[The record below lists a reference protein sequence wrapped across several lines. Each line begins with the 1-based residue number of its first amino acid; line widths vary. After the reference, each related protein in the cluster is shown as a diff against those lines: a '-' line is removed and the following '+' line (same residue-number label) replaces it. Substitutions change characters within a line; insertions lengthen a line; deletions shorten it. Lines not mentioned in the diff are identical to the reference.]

1 MKQLHKLGLAIPV
14 GLLLGCGS
22 ESGESTAS
30 NGTVPAAEAAA
41 PQVAQEQAA
50 DCSKNSWIAGSVEWC
65 EGKLTYYDY
74 VYDDYGADRGL
85 ISPAPTL
92 LNVLNR
98 GGQLGSPVANNPGL
112 LSPTAGDERYP
123 EGLLN
128 TADLVKLHVE
138 NLDGTLRITAEL
150 NTLFNPGDAI
160 LGVALDLDPG
170 QSNGGGDWGR
180 VDVASEG
187 WDQVHFQDNG
197 DPDSNELVL
206 TIPAPAADN
215 YRLQAVVAQA
225 DGTVM
230 NVAFRGIHEGAS
242 ADGGVNQ
249 VLPAAGNWWD
259 DHQAE
264 ALGRG
269 DISEFGLTIAHQ
281 DFKTRRSDDSE
292 LPGGFYQRVYTSD
305 YPLGE
310 GVAVPGVNGRDGGGT
325 FCGQSFNY
333 LGKYQPYGIY
343 VPESAVQPESK
354 PGMMVVMH
362 GCEANHASQINQPN
376 MQQRFGDALNRILV
390 SPLGRGPYGFYT
402 GPSERDVLD
411 VMDDVQDTYPVNP
424 KQVFAS
430 GYSMGGYGALHFA
443 THYPDRYA
451 GMVNWVGYTGDLL
464 NIPEF
469 TPVVDELLE
478 QGTELVLRPILGEIL
493 GSITTPAE
501 GFANVVDYVGNLRH
515 IPSAHLYAAA
525 DELVHVSEALA
536 IAQRLSAADNL
547 EYNFYLH
554 PVAEHLTFL
563 VLDDWRKEAL
573 VSAGWVLEENPVNV
587 VYTFDPTF
595 DYPEFDIK
603 HDSAYWISNLVAR
616 ESTAARVELNSSGC
630 RSLTEEASTELT
642 GGLDPV
648 PWSGTRNEVAEQQG
662 PATSRLTG
670 TLENVGSA
678 TIDVDDTCLA
688 DMPIYYRIE
697 SDGDASI
704 TFSDGRTLTLEDGL
718 QEGVL

>member
-1 MKQLHKLGLAIPV
+1 MKQLYNLGLAIPM
-14 GLLLGCGS
+14 GLLLGCGGG
-22 ESGESTAS
+22 SGEPTVAEPAS
-30 NGTVPAAEAAA
+30 GAAS
-41 PQVAQEQAA
+41 PQVAQDRQVNCAR
-50 DCSKNSWIAGSVEWC
+50 DSWIGGTVEWC
-65 EGKLTYYDY
+65 KGRLTYYDY

-92 LNVLNR
+92 LNALTR
-98 GGQLGSPVANNPGL
+98 GGQLGSPVATTPGL
-112 LSPTAGDERYP
+112 LSPTAGDDRYP
-123 EGLLN
+123 PGLLN

-138 NLDGTLRITAEL
+138 LIDDSLRITAEL
-150 NTLFNPGDAI
+150 NTLYNPDDAV
-160 LGVALDLDPG
+160 LAVALDLDPG
-170 QSNGGGDWGR
+170 LSTGGGHWGR
-180 VDVASEG
+180 VDVSSEG
-187 WDQVHFQDNG
+187 WDQVYFQDNG
-197 DPDSNELVL
+197 DPESNELVL
-206 TIPAPAADN
+206 TVPSPAADS

-242 ADGGVNQ
+242 ADGGPNQ
-249 VLPAAGNWWD
+249 ISSAAGNWWD
-259 DHQAE
+259 DRQAE

-269 DISEFGLTIAHQ
+269 DISEFGFVIEGR
-281 DFKTRRSDDSE
+281 DFKTNRSKAADLSA
-292 LPGGFYQRVYTSD
+292 GFYQRVYTSD

-310 GVAVPGVNGRDGGGT
+310 GVAIPGVNGRDGGGA

-343 VPESAVQPESK
+343 VPDSAIEADAE
-354 PGMMVVMH
+354 PGLMVVMH
-362 GCEANHASQINQPN
+362 GCEANHASQINQAN

-411 VMDDVQDTYPVNP
+411 VMEDVQNTYPVNP
-424 KQVFAS
+424 EKVFAS

-443 THYPDRYA
+443 THYPDRFA

-464 NIPEF
+464 NTPEL
-469 TPVVDELLE
+469 TPIVDELLD

-515 IPSAHLYAAA
+515 VPSAHLYAAA

-536 IAQRLSAADNL
+536 IAQRLSAAENL

-573 VSAGWVLEENPVNV
+573 VSAGWVLEDNPVTV

-616 ESTAARVELNSSGC
+616 EPKAARVALDSSGC
-630 RSLTEEASTELT
+630 RSLTEEASSELT

-648 PWSGTRNEVAEQQG
+648 PWSGTRGEVAQQQG
-662 PATSRLTG
+662 PATSGLTG

-678 TIDVDDTCLA
+678 TIDVAETCLA

-697 SDGDASI
+697 SDGDAI
-704 TFSDGRTLTLEDGL
+704 MEFSDGRTLIIEEGL
-718 QEGVL
+718 QQGVL